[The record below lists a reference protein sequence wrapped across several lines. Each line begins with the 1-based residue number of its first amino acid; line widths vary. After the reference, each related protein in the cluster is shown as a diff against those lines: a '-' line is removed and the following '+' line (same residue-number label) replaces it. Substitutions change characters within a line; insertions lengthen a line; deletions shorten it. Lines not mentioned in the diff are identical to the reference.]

1 MSSSS
6 PSSDATDIPDGA
18 MVGRETGGIGGKAPG
33 RVPGRVPG
41 KVAGKVSAGFGS
53 PSADSTVKRID
64 LNDAF
69 IRHPEA
75 TYVMRAAGDAMRDA
89 GIDSGDVLLVDRAIN
104 PAHGHVVIAIVDG
117 ELICRRLWK
126 QEDRGRIHVRLQSAH
141 PEHRD
146 ITIGADDEIEVWGV
160 VTTVVKSLLD

>member
-18 MVGRETGGIGGKAPG
+18 MVGRETGGIGGKVPG
-33 RVPGRVPG
+33 KVPGRV
-41 KVAGKVSAGFGS
+41 AGNVSAGFGS

-104 PAHGHVVIAIVDG
+104 PAHGHIVVAIVDG

-126 QEDRGRIHVRLQSAH
+126 HEDRGRIHVRLQPAH
-141 PEHRD
+141 PDYRD